1 MVYVELAE
9 AREVYYWEGRRQVSS
24 RTAGI
29 ARRHEDLSVEGIDG
43 VYEEIISHHISCCFI
58 AKSLSFAGR
67 EILGCHIIIT
77 IMLD

>member
-9 AREVYYWEGRRQVSS
+9 AGDIHHGEERRQMSL
-24 RTAGI
+24 RTASI
-29 ARRHEDLSVEGIDG
+29 ARRQEDLSVEGIYG
-43 VYEEIISHHISCCFI
+43 VYEEITSHHISCCFI
-58 AKSLSFAGR
+58 AKSLSSAGR